1 MTYSQIYKHGAEKL
15 RQNNV
20 ENFNFDNRIIF
31 ENIFG
36 LDRVQLAIKGEQ
48 SAPKDEINNFLKCI
62 DERINGKPLQYIIGV
77 WEFMGLDFFV
87 GDGVLIPREETEI
100 LVKEVQKELQNSRSE
115 KIIFDLCSGSGCIGI
130 SIAKLC
136 KNCKVYLIEKSPI
149 AIKYLEK
156 NIKQYGL
163 QNVVAIN
170 SDITKGFEFFD
181 LPNPDIIISNPPYI
195 KSDEIKELQKE
206 VQKEPIMALDGGD
219 DGLYFYKILAE
230 KWAPYLCEKGMIAVE
245 IGDEQEKDVCDIF
258 SKVYSNI
265 ETKQDFNEI
274 NRVVIARK

>member
-1 MTYSQIYKHGAEKL
+1 MTYSQIYKQGAEKL
-15 RQNNV
+15 RQNDV
-20 ENFNFDNRIIF
+20 ENSDFDNRVIF

-36 LDRVQLAIKGEQ
+36 LDRVRLAIKGEQ
-48 SAPKDEINNFLKCI
+48 NAPKDEIDSFFKCI
-62 DERINGKPLQYIIGV
+62 DERISGKPLQYIVGV
-77 WEFMGLDFFV
+77 WEFMGFDFFV

-100 LVKEVQKELQNSRSE
+100 LVKEVQKELQNSKSE
-115 KIIFDLCSGSGCIGI
+115 KVIFDLCSGSGCIGI

-136 KNCKVYLIEKSPI
+136 ENCKVYLIEKSPL

-163 QNVVAIN
+163 QNVVVIN
-170 SDITKGFEFFD
+170 SDITRGFDFFD
-181 LPNPDIIISNPPYI
+181 LPNPDIIVSNPPYI
-195 KSDEIKELQKE
+195 KSGEIKKLQKE
-206 VQKEPIMALDGGD
+206 VQKEPKMALDGGD

-258 SKVYSNI
+258 SEVYSII